1 MIVKM
6 KFLSITGPKA
16 DIDRVVEQYLSKYEI
31 HLENAL
37 SELKTVQNLTPYI
50 QINPYKEKLKLA
62 EDYTGLLP
70 EDARKTGKPMTLESA
85 INCIQETDRVLAK
98 LKAERTELE
107 AKRNRLRELS
117 VKIEPFQDLPCSLS
131 SLLDFRFIKFRF
143 GKIPKDYYT
152 KFKNYIYENSE
163 SVFYQCHSD
172 SQYIWGIYFCPK
184 DQISKIDAVYASMH
198 FERIYLPNE
207 YEGTP
212 EEAYHRLITEKEQA
226 EADIRSCDDKM
237 ADYLSSHAEE
247 LIGSRNKLEDM
258 SENFDVRKLAA
269 CTKSKAE
276 TFYILCGWM
285 AAKDAEA
292 FQREISSDPN
302 LYCFIEDNDNNILS
316 QPPTKLKNPKFFR
329 PFEMF
334 VKMYGLPGYN
344 EFDPTIYLAIT
355 YSFIFGIMFGDVGQ
369 GLCFVIGGFLIYHFK
384 KAPLP
389 AIMGTAG
396 IFSVIWGFVYNSF
409 FGFEGFF
416 PYEALI
422 HAKDDMTTLPGLGSL
437 NTVFV
442 LAIAFGMFMILINI
456 ILGII
461 NAVKQND
468 KENIWFSQNAVAGL
482 VFYGAIVVL
491 IFMVMNGYGGLNT
504 LLPVLLVLIVAGL
517 IGIFL
522 KEMLG
527 RMASGKKPA
536 IEGGKG
542 MFFVQAFFE
551 TFETVLS
558 FLSNTLSYVRIGAYA
573 VSHVAMMQVVMML
586 AGAENGGSANIVVV
600 IAGNAFVAAMEGL
613 MVAIQVLRLE
623 YYEMFSRFYKGNGRE
638 FKPFLK
644 KELKEN
650 H

>member
-1 MIVKM
+1 
-6 KFLSITGPKA
+6 
-16 DIDRVVEQYLSKYEI
+16 
-31 HLENAL
+31 
-37 SELKTVQNLTPYI
+37 
-50 QINPYKEKLKLA
+50 
-62 EDYTGLLP
+62 
-70 EDARKTGKPMTLESA
+70 
-85 INCIQETDRVLAK
+85 
-98 LKAERTELE
+98 
-107 AKRNRLRELS
+107 
-117 VKIEPFQDLPCSLS
+117 
-131 SLLDFRFIKFRF
+131 
-143 GKIPKDYYT
+143 
-152 KFKNYIYENSE
+152 
-163 SVFYQCHSD
+163 
-172 SQYIWGIYFCPK
+172 
-184 DQISKIDAVYASMH
+184 MH

-247 LIGSRNKLEDM
+247 LTGSRNKLEDM

-504 LLPVLLVLIVAGL
+504 LLPILLVLIVAGL

-586 AGAENGGSANIVVV
+586 AGAENGGSANIIVV

>member
-37 SELKTVQNLTPYI
+37 AELKTVQNLTPYI

-62 EDYTGLLP
+62 EDYTELLP
-70 EDARKTGKPMTLESA
+70 EQNRQTGKSMSLEQA
-85 INCIQETDRVLAK
+85 VACIQQTDRTLAK
-98 LKAERTELE
+98 LKEERTELE
-107 AKRNRLRELS
+107 AKRNKYRELS
-117 VKIEPFQDLPCSLS
+117 AKIEPFQDIPCSLS
-131 SLLDFRFIKFRF
+131 SLLDFKFIRFRF
-143 GKIPKDYYT
+143 GKIPKEYYT
-152 KFKNYIYENSE
+152 KFENYIYENSDT
-163 SVFYQCHSD
+163 VFYRCHSD
-172 SQYIWGIYFCPK
+172 SQYVWGVYFSPK
-184 DQISKIDAVYASMH
+184 DQISRIDALYASMH
-198 FERIYLPNE
+198 FERIYLPDE
-207 YEGTP
+207 YEGIP
-212 EEAYHRLITEKEQA
+212 EEAYHKLISDTARTEEG
-226 EADIRSCDDKM
+226 IRSCDDRM
-237 ADYLSSHAEE
+237 ADYLNSHASE
-247 LIGSRNKLEDM
+247 LVGAKNRLSDM

-285 AAKDAEA
+285 SARDAEA
-292 FQREISSDPN
+292 FQKEISDDPN
-302 LYCFIEDNDNNILS
+302 LYCFVEDNNNNILS
-316 QPPTKLKNPKFFR
+316 QTPTKLKNPRFFK

-355 YSFIFGIMFGDVGQ
+355 YSFIFGIMFGDAGQ

-384 KAPLP
+384 RVPLA

-396 IFSVIWGFVYNSF
+396 IFSVIWGLVYNSF

-416 PYEALI
+416 PYEPLI
-422 HAKDDMTTLPGLGSL
+422 HAKDDMLTLPGLGSL

-442 LAIAFGMFMILINI
+442 LAIAFGMFMILFDI
-456 ILGII
+456 ILSIV
-461 NAVKQND
+461 NAVKQKD
-468 KENIWFSQNAVAGL
+468 KENIWFSQNALAGL
-482 VFYGAIVVL
+482 VFYGTIVALVFL
-491 IFMVMNGYGGLNT
+491 IMTGNGGLNT
-504 LLPVLLVLIVAGL
+504 LLPILIVLIAVSL
-517 IGIFL
+517 IVIFL
-522 KEMLG
+522 KEMLS
-527 RMASGKKPA
+527 RIAMKRRPA

-542 MFFVQAFFE
+542 MYFVQAFFE

-586 AGAENGGSANIVVV
+586 AGAESGGAPNMVVV
-600 IAGNAFVAAMEGL
+600 ILGNAFVAAMEGL

-644 KELKEN
+644 KN
-650 H
+650 

>member
-1 MIVKM
+1 
-6 KFLSITGPKA
+6 
-16 DIDRVVEQYLSKYEI
+16 
-31 HLENAL
+31 
-37 SELKTVQNLTPYI
+37 
-50 QINPYKEKLKLA
+50 
-62 EDYTGLLP
+62 
-70 EDARKTGKPMTLESA
+70 
-85 INCIQETDRVLAK
+85 
-98 LKAERTELE
+98 
-107 AKRNRLRELS
+107 
-117 VKIEPFQDLPCSLS
+117 
-131 SLLDFRFIKFRF
+131 
-143 GKIPKDYYT
+143 
-152 KFKNYIYENSE
+152 
-163 SVFYQCHSD
+163 
-172 SQYIWGIYFCPK
+172 
-184 DQISKIDAVYASMH
+184 MH

-247 LIGSRNKLEDM
+247 LTGSRNKLEDM

-334 VKMYGLPGYN
+334 VKMYGLPGYK

-586 AGAENGGSANIVVV
+586 AGAENGGSANIIVV

-644 KELKEN
+644 KN
-650 H
+650 